1 MHHNG
6 ADDTNIFFVLFSKK
20 SVGRLTKFGE
30 ILPLW
35 HNVKNFGHFEWA
47 YLVFVKILSLLW
59 QILNS
64 IERIIIV
71 ENGKILNKQ
80 LCHLVMLTSTKFS
93 DT

>member
-35 HNVKNFGHFEWA
+35 HNVKNFGHFEW
-47 YLVFVKILSLLW
+47 VDLLF
-59 QILNS
+59 
-64 IERIIIV
+64 
-71 ENGKILNKQ
+71 GK
-80 LCHLVMLTSTKFS
+80 CHLVMLTSTKFS

>member
-20 SVGRLTKFGE
+20 SVGRLTRFGE

-35 HNVKNFGHFEWA
+35 HNVKNFGHFEWVD
-47 YLVFVKILSLLW
+47 LLFGKSLSLLW

-64 IERIIIV
+64 IGQILHV
-71 ENGKILNKQ
+71 ENGQILNKQ